1 MKLPGKE
8 IHGNSIPGQV
18 TISST
23 DNTFTLTMTE
33 ECATAECP
41 SHELVSLLAETCS
54 IKDQKH
60 FSLLYTALS
69 NLSMKS
75 INSAF
80 LQQGI
85 RVEGL
90 SLGTCELASTSKTN
104 LCSQTISKL
113 QTDTRLSEV
122 I

>member
-1 MKLPGKE
+1 MNHAGKE
-8 IHGNSIPGQV
+8 IQGNPIPGQV

-23 DNTFTLTMTE
+23 DNAFTLSMTE
-33 ECATAECP
+33 ACAMAECP
-41 SHELVSLLAETCS
+41 SHELVSLIAETCC

-69 NLSMKS
+69 NLSLKS

-90 SLGTCELASTSKTN
+90 SLGM
-104 LCSQTISKL
+104 
-113 QTDTRLSEV
+113 
-122 I
+122 

>member
-1 MKLPGKE
+1 M
-8 IHGNSIPGQV
+8 
-18 TISST
+18 
-23 DNTFTLTMTE
+23 
-33 ECATAECP
+33 AECP
-41 SHELVSLLAETCS
+41 SHELVTLIAETCR

-69 NLSMKS
+69 NLSLKS

-90 SLGTCELASTSKTN
+90 ALGKKRCWKIRARLIYADRPARP
-104 LCSQTISKL
+104 ISRSAK
-113 QTDTRLSEV
+113 
-122 I
+122 